1 MYIQKTETNQDVFDA
16 LLIIGKQAESNDLGR
31 AEKLYSQALLWA
43 DRCYGND
50 SPQSGMFLLALMDL
64 FDKLERHADSVLME
78 DRIRSIL
85 VKNADKVRRGYG
97 VG

>member
-1 MYIQKTETNQDVFDA
+1 MYMHETETNQDVLDA
-16 LLIIGKQAESNDLGR
+16 FLIIGKQAEAGDTSR
-31 AEKLYSQALLWA
+31 AESLYRQALLWA
-43 DRCYGND
+43 DRCYGHD

-64 FDKLERHADSVLME
+64 FDIQERHDDSVLVE

-85 VKNADKVRRGYG
+85 VKNADKVRRGYL